1 MKEEQRENEEELQP
15 TIQVKH
21 LPLLLRPNQT
31 CELFGIDLKALH
43 KLETSGRVM
52 AIRIGPKKIQR
63 RYSPVAVAKALGVD
77 LMAEN
82 YTLVAG
88 MDFTRELGGKL
99 ADSSDA
105 VLAKTRQLVKEEL
118 QGLRQSV
125 GEIVRNE
132 INAALQNTVANPG
145 KQKRAHGHKHE
156 SLVLAHH
163 FFCRSKR

>member
-1 MKEEQRENEEELQP
+1 MREEQRGNEEELHP

-21 LPLLLRPNQT
+21 LPLLLRPKQT

-43 KLETSGRVM
+43 KLETSGRVK
-52 AIRIGPKKIQR
+52 AVRIGPKKVQR

-88 MDFTRELGGKL
+88 MDFARELRDKL

-105 VLAKTRQLVKEEL
+105 VLANTRQLVKEEF

-125 GEIVRNE
+125 GEIVRSE
-132 INAALQNTVANPG
+132 VNAALQRMSVPRKPEQRPQQRMLHDYVPPQMRTG
-145 KQKRAHGHKHE
+145 Y
-156 SLVLAHH
+156 
-163 FFCRSKR
+163 

>member
-1 MKEEQRENEEELQP
+1 MKDLQGENEMEIQP
-15 TIQVKH
+15 TIQLKH
-21 LPLLLRPNQT
+21 LPLLLRPKQT

-43 KLETSGRVM
+43 KLETSGRVK
-52 AIRIGPKKIQR
+52 AVRIGPKKVQR

-99 ADSSDA
+99 ADSGDA
-105 VLAKTRQLVKEEL
+105 VLSKTRQLIKDEL

-125 GEIVRNE
+125 GEIVRSE
-132 INAALQNTVANPG
+132 INSALQNTAVRRRP
-145 KQKRAHGHKHE
+145 E
-156 SLVLAHH
+156 S
-163 FFCRSKR
+163 RSQEHLIRNYVPPPTPTGY

>member
-1 MKEEQRENEEELQP
+1 MKDLQGENEVQFQP

-21 LPLLLRPNQT
+21 LPLLLRPKQT

-43 KLETSGRVM
+43 KLETSGSVK
-52 AIRIGPKKIQR
+52 AVRIGPKKVQR

-88 MDFTRELGGKL
+88 MDFARELGGKL
-99 ADSSDA
+99 ADSGDA
-105 VLAKTRQLVKEEL
+105 VLAKTRQLIKDEL

-132 INAALQNTVANPG
+132 VNKALQNTVVRRKP
-145 KQKRAHGHKHE
+145 E
-156 SLVLAHH
+156 SRPQEHLIRNYVPPPMPTGY
-163 FFCRSKR
+163 

>member
-1 MKEEQRENEEELQP
+1 MKDLQGENEVQLQP

-21 LPLLLRPNQT
+21 LPLLLRPKQT

-43 KLETSGRVM
+43 KLETSGRVK
-52 AIRIGPKKIQR
+52 AIRIGPKKVQR

-88 MDFTRELGGKL
+88 MDFARELGGKL
-99 ADSSDA
+99 ADSGDA
-105 VLAKTRQLVKEEL
+105 VLAKTRQLIKDEL

-125 GEIVRNE
+125 GEIVRSE
-132 INAALQNTVANPG
+132 INIALQNTGV
-145 KQKRAHGHKHE
+145 KRRPE
-156 SLVLAHH
+156 SRPQEHLLRDYVPPPI
-163 FFCRSKR
+163 KTGY

>member
-1 MKEEQRENEEELQP
+1 MKDLQGENEMEIQP

-21 LPLLLRPNQT
+21 LPLLLRPKQT

-43 KLETSGRVM
+43 KLETSGRVK
-52 AIRIGPKKIQR
+52 AVRIGPMKVQR

-88 MDFTRELGGKL
+88 MDFARELGGKL

-105 VLAKTRQLVKEEL
+105 VLSQDTATD
-118 QGLRQSV
+118 QGRTPRVEAV
-125 GEIVRNE
+125 GR
-132 INAALQNTVANPG
+132 
-145 KQKRAHGHKHE
+145 RD
-156 SLVLAHH
+156 
-163 FFCRSKR
+163 RS

>member
-1 MKEEQRENEEELQP
+1 MNDLQRENEEEIQP

-21 LPLLLRPNQT
+21 LPLLLRPKQT

-43 KLETSGRVM
+43 KLETSGRVK
-52 AIRIGPKKIQR
+52 AVRIGPMKVQR

-105 VLAKTRQLVKEEL
+105 VFAKIRQLIEAEL
-118 QGLRQSV
+118 QGVRQSI
-125 GEIVRNE
+125 GEIVRSE
-132 INAALQNTVANPG
+132 INIALQNTGV
-145 KQKRAHGHKHE
+145 KRRPE
-156 SLVLAHH
+156 SRPQEHLLRDYVPPPI
-163 FFCRSKR
+163 KTGY

>member
-1 MKEEQRENEEELQP
+1 MKEEQRGNEEELQP

-21 LPLLLRPNQT
+21 LPLLLRPKQT

-43 KLETSGRVM
+43 KLETSGRVK
-52 AIRIGPKKIQR
+52 AVRIGPKKVQR

-88 MDFTRELGGKL
+88 MDFARELGDKL
-99 ADSSDA
+99 AESSDA

-125 GEIVRNE
+125 GEIVLSE
-132 INAALQNTVANPG
+132 VNAALQIMSVPRKPEQRPQQRMLHDYVQPQMRTG
-145 KQKRAHGHKHE
+145 Y
-156 SLVLAHH
+156 
-163 FFCRSKR
+163 

>member
-15 TIQVKH
+15 TIQIKH
-21 LPLLLRPNQT
+21 LPLLLRPKQT

-43 KLETSGRVM
+43 KLETSGRVK
-52 AIRIGPKKIQR
+52 AVRIGPKKVQR

-99 ADSSDA
+99 ANSSDA
-105 VLAKTRQLVKEEL
+105 VFAKICQLIKDEL
-118 QGLRQSV
+118 QGLGQSV
-125 GEIVRNE
+125 GEIVRSE
-132 INAALQNTVANPG
+132 INAALQNTSV
-145 KQKRAHGHKHE
+145 KRKPEPRPQQHLLRDYAPPPAKTGY
-156 SLVLAHH
+156 
-163 FFCRSKR
+163 

>member
-1 MKEEQRENEEELQP
+1 MKDLQLQNEVKTRPCLQ
-15 TIQVKH
+15 IKH
-21 LPLLLRPNQT
+21 LPLLLRPKQT

-43 KLETSGRVM
+43 KLETSGRVK
-52 AIRIGPKKIQR
+52 AIRIGPKKVQR

-99 ADSSDA
+99 ANSSDA
-105 VLAKTRQLVKEEL
+105 VLAKTRQLMKDEL

-125 GEIVRNE
+125 GEIVRSE
-132 INAALQNTVANPG
+132 INNALQNTVVKRRPESRPQEHLLRG
-145 KQKRAHGHKHE
+145 YVPPQKQAGY
-156 SLVLAHH
+156 
-163 FFCRSKR
+163 

>member
-1 MKEEQRENEEELQP
+1 MKDKERQNEVEIQS
-15 TIQVKH
+15 TIQLKH
-21 LPLLLRPNQT
+21 LPLLLRPKQT

-43 KLETSGRVM
+43 KLETSGRVK
-52 AIRIGPKKIQR
+52 AVRIGPKKVQR

-88 MDFTRELGGKL
+88 MDFARELGCKL

-105 VLAKTRQLVKEEL
+105 VLAKTRQLIKDEL

-125 GEIVRNE
+125 GEIVRSE
-132 INAALQNTVANPG
+132 INNALQNTVV
-145 KQKRAHGHKHE
+145 KRKPEPRPQEHLIHNYVPPPMPTGY
-156 SLVLAHH
+156 
-163 FFCRSKR
+163 

>member
-1 MKEEQRENEEELQP
+1 MKDLQGENEMEIQP

-21 LPLLLRPNQT
+21 LPMLLRPKQT

-43 KLETSGRVM
+43 KLETSGRVK
-52 AIRIGPKKIQR
+52 AVRIGPMKVQR

-99 ADSSDA
+99 ANSSDA
-105 VLAKTRQLVKEEL
+105 VLAKTRQLMKDEL

-125 GEIVRNE
+125 GEIVRSE
-132 INAALQNTVANPG
+132 INNALQNTVVKRRPESRPQEHLLRG
-145 KQKRAHGHKHE
+145 YVPPQKQAGY
-156 SLVLAHH
+156 
-163 FFCRSKR
+163 

>member
-1 MKEEQRENEEELQP
+1 MKDLQGENEMEIRP

-21 LPLLLRPNQT
+21 LPMLLRPKQT

-43 KLETSGRVM
+43 KLETSGRVK
-52 AIRIGPKKIQR
+52 AVRIGPMKVQR

-99 ADSSDA
+99 ADSNDA
-105 VLAKTRQLVKEEL
+105 VLAKTRQLIKDEL

-125 GEIVRNE
+125 GEIVRSE
-132 INAALQNTVANPG
+132 INSALQNTVV
-145 KQKRAHGHKHE
+145 KRKPEQRPQEHRIHNYVPPPMPTGY
-156 SLVLAHH
+156 
-163 FFCRSKR
+163 

>member
-1 MKEEQRENEEELQP
+1 MKDLQGENEMEIQP

-21 LPLLLRPNQT
+21 LPLLLRPKQT

-43 KLETSGRVM
+43 KLETSGRVK
-52 AIRIGPKKIQR
+52 AVRIGPMKVQR

-105 VLAKTRQLVKEEL
+105 VLAKTRQLIKEEL

-125 GEIVRNE
+125 GEIVRSE
-132 INAALQNTVANPG
+132 INKALQNTVV
-145 KQKRAHGHKHE
+145 KRKPEPRPQEHLIRNYVPPPMPTGY
-156 SLVLAHH
+156 
-163 FFCRSKR
+163 

>member
-1 MKEEQRENEEELQP
+1 MKNLQGENEVQLQP

-21 LPLLLRPNQT
+21 LPLLLRPKQT

-43 KLETSGRVM
+43 KLETSGRVK
-52 AIRIGPKKIQR
+52 AIRIGPKKVQR

-88 MDFTRELGGKL
+88 MDFARELGGKL
-99 ADSSDA
+99 ADSGDA
-105 VLAKTRQLVKEEL
+105 VLAKTRQLMKDEL

-125 GEIVRNE
+125 GEIVRSE
-132 INAALQNTVANPG
+132 INNALQNTVV
-145 KQKRAHGHKHE
+145 KRKPEARPQEHLIRNYVPPPMPTGY
-156 SLVLAHH
+156 
-163 FFCRSKR
+163 